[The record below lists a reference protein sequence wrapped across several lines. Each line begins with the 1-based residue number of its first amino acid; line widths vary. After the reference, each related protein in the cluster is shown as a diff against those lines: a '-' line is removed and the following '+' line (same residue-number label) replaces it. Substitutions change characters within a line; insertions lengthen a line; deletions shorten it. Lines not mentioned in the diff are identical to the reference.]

1 MTSCCPLRRGAHV
14 GTVPFSA
21 SSPPRRGFALVCA
34 AMLLTA
40 AATAAHA
47 QRNFAATHPLPT
59 TTGELRV
66 GVQVD
71 VGGFTPE
78 DATRIRETGFEF
90 VRLGVWTDSLGSS
103 AYQQQVEAAFA
114 QAKAASLGV
123 LMTVRSLNPF
133 GTLPVDPSLR
143 AAVLESAGATFG
155 RAVAALVQA
164 HASQLLAVEI
174 WNEPDLAKYWP
185 PGDVEATLPPFMQAA
200 CAQWTTLGRQV
211 PVLGLGFARPP
222 SKGSV
227 PDALLAQ
234 VVQRAPG
241 CLGGVSYHAYGMTG
255 PQISDVSADL
265 HERYRL
271 PAVITEWGVPSIPA
285 TGGDAGQAAQVASFL
300 SAVRGTGAPLVSIYE
315 WKDSPNGID
324 LAQRNYGLVT
334 VGGMAKAALGAAG
347 AELPRVEDPVD
358 PPPQSSGGATPPH
371 P

>member
-1 MTSCCPLRRGAHV
+1 MIMTSRFPLRRA
-14 GTVPFSA
+14 
-21 SSPPRRGFALVCA
+21 ALA
-34 AMLLTA
+34 AVTLTA
-40 AATAAHA
+40 AALAQPTAAD
-47 QRNFAATHPLPT
+47 THPLPT

-71 VGGFTPE
+71 VGGFTAD

-90 VRLGVWTDSLGSS
+90 VRLGVWTDSLGSK
-103 AYQQQVEAAFA
+103 AYQQKLEAAFA

-143 AAVLESAGATFG
+143 AAVLTSAGTTFG
-155 RAVAALVQA
+155 RAVATLVQE

-185 PGDVEATLPPFMQAA
+185 PGDVETTLPPYMQAA
-200 CAQWTTLGRQV
+200 CAQWTTLSRQV
-211 PVLGLGFARPP
+211 PVLGLGFARAP
-222 SKGSV
+222 SKGSL

-255 PQISDVSADL
+255 PQIAAVSADL

-300 SAVRGTGAPLVSIYE
+300 SSVRGTGAPLVSIYE

-358 PPPQSSGGATPPH
+358 PPPQSSGGPAPSQH
-371 P
+371 